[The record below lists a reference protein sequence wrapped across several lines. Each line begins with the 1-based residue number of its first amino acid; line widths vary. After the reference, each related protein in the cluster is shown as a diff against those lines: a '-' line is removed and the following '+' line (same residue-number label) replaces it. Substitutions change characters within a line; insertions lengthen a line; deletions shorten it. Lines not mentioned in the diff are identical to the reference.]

1 MSIDKSLC
9 SLSFCRVS
17 KKGDD
22 FMSNIPD
29 YSTLVLYIGVMAFIV
44 SVITE
49 VLKMWKWFDDRVPTP
64 LVVIVLSLV
73 LTPASLVALM
83 SYYGRTVEWY
93 EVFASFVA
101 AFIVALVSMSG
112 WERVTELFER
122 MIKKG

>member
-1 MSIDKSLC
+1 
-9 SLSFCRVS
+9 
-17 KKGDD
+17 
-22 FMSNIPD
+22 MSNIPD